1 MFSFQTLKVKVRTL
15 RTRLRFA
22 SDSRPGSV
30 LQEAL
35 QFLFQS
41 GNWFKMTLQVN
52 IKRQGHGLPT
62 LAVSPS
68 EIKSEGQ
75 SFTSSMSTWHHTNKF
90 KNFQNRGDWKRE
102 HSNAYIYKHT

>member
-1 MFSFQTLKVKVRTL
+1 MFSFQTLKVKVCTMRIK
-15 RTRLRFA
+15 RLRLA
-22 SDSRPGSV
+22 SDSPPGFV
-30 LQEAL
+30 LQEAV

-52 IKRQGHGLPT
+52 VKRQGHGLPT

-75 SFTSSMSTWHHTNKF
+75 SFSSSVSKWYRT
-90 KNFQNRGDWKRE
+90 
-102 HSNAYIYKHT
+102 

>member
-1 MFSFQTLKVKVRTL
+1 MFSFETLKVKVSTVR
-15 RTRLRFA
+15 RKRLRLA
-22 SDSRPGSV
+22 SDSRPGFV
-30 LQEAL
+30 LQEAV

-75 SFTSSMSTWHHTNKF
+75 SFSSTVSKWCRTY
-90 KNFQNRGDWKRE
+90 Q
-102 HSNAYIYKHT
+102 I